1 MFVDS
6 SLHLNDL
13 RWSGSYLSW
22 TCENISFQSHK
33 LKYLDTDL
41 GQIQAITISEI
52 EFKQQLLYAVAG
64 FYPLPL
70 NVVYEML
77 FLLWYCVYMTMITSF
92 LADNKVV

>member
-1 MFVDS
+1 MGGLKAQVSAIIKVSFYSLNKLLTNAGGDTEVMFVDS

-41 GQIQAITISEI
+41 GQIQATTMSEI
-52 EFKQQLLYAVAG
+52 
-64 FYPLPL
+64 
-70 NVVYEML
+70 
-77 FLLWYCVYMTMITSF
+77 
-92 LADNKVV
+92 